1 MGWNVWNLRTRRSA
15 ILGSAALAI
24 VIFTGLP
31 AAQVSPYDLLLRNA
45 RIVDGTGSPWYRGD
59 VGIRGDTIAR
69 IAPSIDEPAART
81 IDVGGQVVAPGFI
94 DIHTHAARGIFQI
107 PTADN
112 YVRQGVTTLIEGPDG
127 SSPVP
132 LAPFLATLE
141 ALKKSVNIGTFIGQG
156 SVRSGVIGDVNRK
169 PTADELQKM
178 RALVEQGMKDG
189 AFGLS
194 TGLFYVPGTFT
205 ATDEVVELAKVA
217 GRFGGIHISH
227 MRDETSGVLD
237 SVNETIAIGE
247 RGGLPTQVTHHKI
260 IGRPNWGRSI
270 ETLQAIDG
278 ARARGIDVT
287 IDAYPY
293 TASSTSIQ
301 GALFPAW
308 SQEGGRKQ
316 ALARL
321 HDPATRTRIK
331 TEIVRVINNERGGG
345 DSKNIVVA
353 ACDWDASLAGKNLS
367 EITRIRGLQPTVD
380 DAAEAAMWMVERG
393 GCQGIFHAI
402 GEEDLERILRHPATM
417 IGSDGEIPT
426 FGKASPHPR
435 SYGTFV
441 RVLGMYARERKVI
454 TLSDAI
460 RKMTA
465 FPAQRLGLV
474 DRGLARPGMKA
485 DLVVF
490 DPARVRDLAT
500 FEKPHQYA
508 EGVSHVI
515 TNGQVVFEG
524 GAMTAARPGAVLY
537 GAGRQ
542 TRLRSPSFGE
552 VSPQPLRRRN
562 GGR

>member
-1 MGWNVWNLRTRRSA
+1 MRPLVYKWSALNVHFLDCLNVTTHRLA
-15 ILGSAALAI
+15 ILLSAGLAI
-24 VIFTGLP
+24 VTWAGAP
-31 AAQVSPYDLLLRNA
+31 AAQAPPYDLLLRNA

-59 VGIRGDTIAR
+59 VAIRGDSIAR
-69 IAPSIDEPAART
+69 IAPSIDEPAVRT
-81 IDVGGQVVAPGFI
+81 IDVGGHILAPGFI
-94 DIHTHAARGIFQI
+94 DIHTHASRGIFQI

-132 LAPFLATLE
+132 LAPFLAKLE
-141 ALKKSVNIGTFIGQG
+141 ALRKSVNVGAFIGQG
-156 SVRSGVIGDVNRK
+156 SVRSSVVGDVNRK
-169 PTADELQKM
+169 PTVDELQKM

-205 ATDEVVELAKVA
+205 PTDEVVELAKVA

-260 IGRPNWGRSI
+260 IGRPNWGKSK
-270 ETLQAIDG
+270 ETLQAVDE

-301 GALFPAW
+301 GALLPAW
-308 SQEGGRKQ
+308 AQEGGRKQ
-316 ALARL
+316 VLARL
-321 HDPATRTRIK
+321 QDPATRTKIK
-331 TEIVRVINNERGGG
+331 AEVVRVINNERGGG
-345 DSKNIVVA
+345 DPKNIVVA
-353 ACDWDASLAGKNLS
+353 ACEWDASLAGKNLS
-367 EITRIRGLQPTVD
+367 EITRLRGLAATVD
-380 DAAEAAMWMVERG
+380 DAAEAAMWLVESG

-441 RVLGMYARERKVI
+441 RVLAVYARERKVV
-454 TLSDAI
+454 TLADAI

-474 DRGLARPGMKA
+474 DRGLVRPGMKA

-500 FEKPHQYA
+500 FERPHQYA
-508 EGVSHVI
+508 EGIAHVI
-515 TNGQVVFEG
+515 TNGQVVFEA
-524 GAMTAARPGAVLY
+524 GAMTTARPGAVLY
-537 GAGRQ
+537 GPGHSRGR
-542 TRLRSPSFGE
+542 R
-552 VSPQPLRRRN
+552 
-562 GGR
+562 

>member
-1 MGWNVWNLRTRRSA
+1 MLDARDTVNARTHRRF
-15 ILGSAALAI
+15 ALLLPA
-24 VIFTGLP
+24 VMAVVAWVAWP
-31 AAQVSPYDLLLRNA
+31 AAQVAPYDLLLRNA
-45 RIVDGTGSPWYRGD
+45 RIIDGTGSPWYRGD
-59 VGIRGDTIAR
+59 LALRGNTIAR
-69 IAPSIDEPAART
+69 IAPSIDEPATRT
-81 IDVGGQVVAPGFI
+81 IDVAGEVVAPGFI

-132 LAPFLATLE
+132 LGPFMARLE
-141 ALKKSVNIGTFIGQG
+141 ALRKSVNIGAFIGQG
-156 SVRSGVIGDVNRK
+156 AIRSTVIGEGNR
-169 PTADELQKM
+169 TATPDELEKM
-178 RALVEQGMKDG
+178 RRLVEQGMKDG

-205 ATDEVVELAKVA
+205 PTDEVIELAKVA

-227 MRDETSGVLD
+227 MRDETSRVLE

-247 RGGLPTQVTHHKI
+247 RGGLPTQVTHHKV
-260 IGRPNWGRSI
+260 IGRPNWGKSV
-270 ETLQAIDG
+270 ETLQAVDA
-278 ARARGIDVT
+278 ARARGVDVT
-287 IDAYPY
+287 IDEYPY

-308 SQEGGRKQ
+308 AQEGGRKQ
-316 ALARL
+316 ILARL
-321 HDPATRTRIK
+321 ADAATRPKIK
-331 TEIVRVINNERGGG
+331 AEIVRVIRNERGGG
-345 DSKNIVVA
+345 DPKNIVVA
-353 ACDWDASLAGKNLS
+353 NCDWDASLAGRNLS
-367 EITRIRGLQPTVD
+367 EVTERRGLAPTVEG
-380 DAAEAAMWMVERG
+380 AAEAAMWLVESG

-441 RVLGMYARERKVI
+441 RVLGVYARERQII
-454 TLSDAI
+454 TLADAV

-465 FPAQRLGLV
+465 FPAQRLGLL
-474 DRGLARPGMKA
+474 DRGIVRPGMKA

-490 DPARVRDLAT
+490 DPARVKDLAT
-500 FEKPHQYA
+500 FENPHQYA
-508 EGVSHVI
+508 EGVSRVI
-515 TNGQVVFEG
+515 TNGQIVFEG

-537 GAGRQ
+537 GPGHSAGRH
-542 TRLRSPSFGE
+542 
-552 VSPQPLRRRN
+552 
-562 GGR
+562 

>member
-1 MGWNVWNLRTRRSA
+1 MLDARDTLNSPRRGLPAIRVAVAMAVAVW
-15 ILGSAALAI
+15 AAW
-24 VIFTGLP
+24 P
-31 AAQVSPYDLLLRNA
+31 AAQVGPYDLVLRNA
-45 RIVDGTGSPWYRGD
+45 RIVDGTGSPWYRAD
-59 VGIRGDTIAR
+59 LGIRGSTIAR
-69 IAPSIDEPAART
+69 IAPSVDEPALRT
-81 IDVGGQVVAPGFI
+81 IDVGGEVVAPGFI
-94 DIHTHAARGIFQI
+94 DIHTHASRGIFQI

-132 LAPFLATLE
+132 LGPFLAKLE
-141 ALKKSVNIGTFIGQG
+141 KLQRSVNVGAFIGQG
-156 SVRSGVIGDVNRK
+156 SIRAVAIGEVNR
-169 PTADELQKM
+169 TATVDELERM
-178 RALVEQGMKDG
+178 RGLVVEGMTEG

-205 ATDEVVELAKVA
+205 PTDEVIELAKVA
-217 GRFGGIHISH
+217 GQFGGIHISH
-227 MRDETSGVLD
+227 MRDETSRVLE

-260 IGRPNWGRSI
+260 IGRPNWGKSV
-270 ETLQAIDG
+270 ETLQAVDA
-278 ARARGIDVT
+278 ARARGVDAT

-301 GALFPAW
+301 SALFPAW
-308 SQEGGRKQ
+308 AQEGGRKQ
-316 ALARL
+316 VLARL
-321 HDPATRTRIK
+321 ADPAIRPKIK
-331 TEIVRVINNERGGG
+331 AEIVRVIKNERGGG
-345 DSKNIVVA
+345 DPKNIVVA
-353 ACDWDASLAGKNLS
+353 NCDWDASLAGKNLS
-367 EITRIRGLQPTVD
+367 EVTGIRGLLPTVD
-380 DAAEAAMWMVERG
+380 NAAEAAMWLVESG

-417 IGSDGEIPT
+417 IASDGEIPT

-441 RVLGMYARERKVI
+441 RVLAVYARERKII
-454 TLSDAI
+454 TLADAV

-465 FPAQRLGLV
+465 FPAQRLGLL
-474 DRGLARPGMKA
+474 DRGLVRPGMKA

-490 DPARVRDLAT
+490 DPARVKDLAT

-508 EGVSHVI
+508 EGISRVI

-537 GAGRQ
+537 G
-542 TRLRSPSFGE
+542 P
-552 VSPQPLRRRN
+552 RRA
-562 GGR
+562 GGRP